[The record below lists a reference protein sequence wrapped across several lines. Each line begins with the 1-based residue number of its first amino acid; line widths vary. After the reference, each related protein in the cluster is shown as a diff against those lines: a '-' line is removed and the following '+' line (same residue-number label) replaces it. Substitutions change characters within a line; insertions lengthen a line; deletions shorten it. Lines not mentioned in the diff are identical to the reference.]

1 MKPLSVALVGNPNV
15 GKTSLYNRITR
26 SFNHV
31 GNWHGVT
38 VAEVSKTINYGG
50 EEVAISDLP
59 GLYGLSVYSGE
70 EAIARDAV
78 LFNDYDAV
86 VCVCEV
92 NNLPRN
98 LYLALQLLE
107 AEVPAVIAVNM
118 IDELEAAGKILDT
131 GALERAFGVPVV
143 AVSARRRNCVD
154 TLMSVAVKRA
164 KDKRY
169 AAARLPYL
177 SKYSF
182 SRRWN
187 RKYL

>member
-118 IDELEAAGKILDT
+118 IDELEAADRALLDLT
-131 GALERAFGVPVV
+131 KYNALVESFGDYV
-143 AVSARRRNCVD
+143 A
-154 TLMSVAVKRA
+154 SVNNEAGTI
-164 KDKRY
+164 KDVANKGVAS
-169 AAARLPYL
+169 AAAVAAAVTGVAAAIVATLKRVL
-177 SKYSF
+177 F
-182 SRRWN
+182 
-187 RKYL
+187 

>member
-118 IDELEAAGKILDT
+118 IDELEAAGKHSTPGLWS
-131 GALERAFGVPVV
+131 GR
-143 AVSARRRNCVD
+143 SAYPSSRFRH
-154 TLMSVAVKRA
+154 S
-164 KDKRY
+164 
-169 AAARLPYL
+169 AAIASMRL
-177 SKYSF
+177 
-182 SRRWN
+182 
-187 RKYL
+187 